1 MHAKFYEHK
10 DIKTLELNN
19 YSSYIYIHKNENYAN
34 KDMIV
39 LHIGIILI
47 TRQLVYQSRE
57 LWYCCILHKK

>member
-47 TRQLVYQSRE
+47 TRQLLSVS
-57 LWYCCILHKK
+57 